1 MPPLS
6 FSEGFAIAAGLVQL
20 FVAAVFMRFRHGR
33 PEWGLGWWAVA
44 FAAAGVLNTAAPVLL
59 ATMHGPFGTTLHVVT
74 LALGLSTMGA
84 LVAGGRLY
92 TGHAKPGPWVSFAL
106 TWLAYLG
113 LIAAREV
120 WPSHENLLAN
130 AVTGLFFAYL
140 ALLSLGAMRREPGAG
155 HGMATTMLCFYIPM
169 VAGAYA
175 MGLDQVDLRYW
186 SAVPF
191 ALAGLGVM
199 SATMGRMRAHLR
211 DLNES
216 LEQRVTERTRELRNI
231 IDSLESFNSMVSHDL
246 RGPLGGMAG
255 LSGVA
260 LSALDAGDT
269 ERARRLF
276 EAIQTQSSNLSELV
290 SDLLALAR
298 VSHVELRK
306 QPVALDA
313 LVDESLRH
321 LELCHGE
328 GHAMSVQVES
338 LPVVSGDKA
347 LLRQVLVNLLGNALK
362 FSRQSAQPL
371 VRVWAETTPGGGVK
385 VAVRDNGVG
394 FDATRSKDLFVPF
407 KRLHDDHDFEGTGLG
422 LTLVHRIVERHGGK
436 VGADSQV
443 GQGATFWFS
452 LPAAAGTP
460 V

>member
-155 HGMATTMLCFYIPM
+155 HGMAATMLCFYIPM

-216 LEQRVTERTRELRNI
+216 LEQRVTERTRELRERSSVAKPRAI
-231 IDSLESFNSMVSHDL
+231 RAEDRLTGRDPHDHAEDQVPEP
-246 RGPLGGMAG
+246 RAEH
-255 LSGVA
+255 GVA
-260 LSALDAGDT
+260 HVPEVRAEVARSEQPEPSDHVERSIEERDGRHGRDQHRQ
-269 ERARRLF
+269 EDHVRPRRARAPEAAHRVAEGDAVDGERRDENAHRL
-276 EAIQTQSSNLSELV
+276 
-290 SDLLALAR
+290 R
-298 VSHVELRK
+298 
-306 QPVALDA
+306 
-313 LVDESLRH
+313 
-321 LELCHGE
+321 
-328 GHAMSVQVES
+328 
-338 LPVVSGDKA
+338 
-347 LLRQVLVNLLGNALK
+347 
-362 FSRQSAQPL
+362 FSR
-371 VRVWAETTPGGGVK
+371 R
-385 VAVRDNGVG
+385 N
-394 FDATRSKDLFVPF
+394 
-407 KRLHDDHDFEGTGLG
+407 
-422 LTLVHRIVERHGGK
+422 
-436 VGADSQV
+436 
-443 GQGATFWFS
+443 
-452 LPAAAGTP
+452 
-460 V
+460 